1 MISELKPRRSKFMES
16 LDKEGLA
23 RRIVGILPNM
33 RVMFI
38 YIGGSV
44 AYGTFSPGKS
54 DLDINLFADGYTGA
68 FKVNIPDGDL
78 FVYGRE
84 KLVDRFDPESQMSL
98 YKKCFTDDFL
108 SLPETL
114 VYLDPE
120 YEKEYEAYT
129 HTDFAKCMK
138 GYLENFLG
146 YYGFLYN
153 GSPRLGK
160 RFYHVI
166 RVRGQLEE
174 WKRTGVYSLSLPEEY
189 YRREMEFKEGYPAL
203 GSRKEWLDLIGR
215 YLDEIGEIK
224 EGLKDG

>member
-1 MISELKPRRSKFMES
+1 MISELKLKRSKFMET
-16 LDKEGLA
+16 LDKERLA
-23 RRIVGILPNM
+23 RRIVGMLPNM

-54 DLDINLFADGYTGA
+54 DLDINLFADGYGGA

-114 VYLDPE
+114 VYLDPD
-120 YEKEYEAYT
+120 YRKEYEAYM

-153 GSPRLGK
+153 GSSRLGK

>member
-23 RRIVGILPNM
+23 RRIIGILPNM

-54 DLDINLFADGYTGA
+54 DLDINLFADGYSGA

-114 VYLDPE
+114 VYLDPD
-120 YEKEYEAYT
+120 YRKEYEAYT

-153 GSPRLGK
+153 GSSRLGK

-174 WKRTGVYSLSLPEEY
+174 WKRTGVCSLSESHGPRMIWNFPGIQIPGNVEL
-189 YRREMEFKEGYPAL
+189 
-203 GSRKEWLDLIGR
+203 
-215 YLDEIGEIK
+215 
-224 EGLKDG
+224 